1 MSATLRRLH
10 RWIGFVTGPFL
21 VLFALSGVALLLRDP
36 IEAALEGRPP
46 GVRADGRAPAPL
58 DIIADVARVPFPGA
72 EVRAVHGPA
81 GLDEAYRVMLAWRS
95 DRVEVWVDPYSRA
108 VIHTRLPDRSVMV
121 AVRSLHAALHLG
133 GVGAALVAMLGLAI
147 AAHGALGFVLLPREG
162 TRPVRG
168 RATRVHRMIG
178 ILALGGSLVLGLS
191 GAQLAAR
198 ATSGAPAPGTGV
210 VERLHRGD
218 FAGRAGRVAWLA
230 TGLAL
235 PLLALSGYALS
246 VRR

>member
-10 RWIGFVTGPFL
+10 RWIGFVTGPFV
-21 VLFALSGVALLLRDP
+21 VLFALSGVALLLREP

-46 GVRADGRAPAPL
+46 AVRADGRPMAPPEA
-58 DIIADVARVPFPGA
+58 IADVARARFPGA
-72 EVRAVHGPA
+72 EIRAVRPPA
-81 GLDEAYRVMLAWRS
+81 GADAAYRVLLAWRG
-95 DRVEVWVDPYSRA
+95 DRVEAWVDPYAPA
-108 VIHTRLPDRSVMV
+108 VIHSRLPDRSVLV
-121 AVRSLHAALHLG
+121 AVRSLHAAMHLG
-133 GVGAALVAMLGLAI
+133 GAGAALVALFGLAI
-147 AAHGALGFVLLPREG
+147 AAHAALGFVLLPREAAYAATG
-162 TRPVRG
+162 G
-168 RATRVHRMIG
+168 ATRVHRVIG
-178 ILALGGSLVLGLS
+178 IVALAGSLALSLS

-198 ATSGAPAPGTGV
+198 AAAGTPASGAGV

-218 FAGRAGRVAWLA
+218 FAGGAGRVAWVA

>member
-10 RWIGFVTGPFL
+10 RWIGFVTGPFV
-21 VLFALSGVALLLRDP
+21 VLFALSGIALLLRGP
-36 IEAALEGRPP
+36 IEARLEGRPP
-46 GVRADGRAPAPL
+46 AVRADGRVPATP
-58 DIIADVARVPFPGA
+58 DAIADIARVPFPGA
-72 EVRAVHGPA
+72 EVRAVRAPA
-81 GLDEAYRVMLAWRS
+81 EPDEAYRVMLAWRS
-95 DRVEVWVDPYSRA
+95 DRVEVWVDPYARA

-133 GVGAALVAMLGLAI
+133 GIGAALVALLGLAI
-147 AAHGALGFVLLPREG
+147 AAHGALGFILLPRESA
-162 TRPVRG
+162 RPVRG
-168 RATRVHRMIG
+168 RAIRVHRVIG

-198 ATSGAPAPGTGV
+198 TSTGAPAPGTGV

-218 FAGRAGRVAWLA
+218 FAGRAGRVAWVA